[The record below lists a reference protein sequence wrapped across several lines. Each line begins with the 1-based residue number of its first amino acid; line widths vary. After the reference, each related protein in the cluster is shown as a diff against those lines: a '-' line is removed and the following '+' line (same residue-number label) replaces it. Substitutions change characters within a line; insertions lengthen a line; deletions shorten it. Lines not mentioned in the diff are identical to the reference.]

1 MGISKCELRI
11 FKMTSSR
18 KVIYFCGSKFGGRQD
33 EVLYNILFKKLDR
46 YGDVIQPFDPEKGI
60 NQLGSRREHGLS
72 MHDRDVALL
81 TMCDVM
87 VAEVT
92 HPSLGVGYEIGRA
105 VELGKPV
112 LCLYRPLPRKN
123 LSFLLRGMDNKD
135 HLRVYDYDPEHV
147 DMIFQ
152 DFIPKYINFKVP
164 KEEEEEPSQPQF
176 SRQAQGP
183 PGLGIENLTKSQLKN
198 KKRREASKNTVPAA
212 ACEFD
217 GGNKNAPPRQLAE
230 EVNVLSD
237 QEKAKIIRRL
247 SNKLESIQKI
257 KQQQAEGKPLEQNQV
272 EKLSREQEILDEF
285 NALKLSTN

>member
-183 PGLGIENLTKSQLKN
+183 PGLGTEILTKSQLKN
-198 KKRREASKNTVPAA
+198 KKRREASRNTAA
-212 ACEFD
+212 ACEVD
-217 GGNKNAPPRQLAE
+217 GGNKNAPPRQLKE